1 MPESEPRAAAIPGAP
16 LPLTQFIGRTTER
29 VSVLSLLE
37 QHRLVTLTGPGGCGK
52 SRLALAVAQHIGG
65 RRHWVALSNLDSA
78 ELVAPTVARSLG
90 LLDANSAVST
100 DAIASALADQPVLLI
115 LDTCEHVRHTA
126 ADLAES
132 LLVRCPDLTIVTTS
146 RTPLR
151 VPGEMLWPVPPLA
164 TQAGAHPT
172 ATQHVD
178 AVELFVERALAVR
191 PDFMVDDDGVAGV
204 LAICRRL
211 DGNPLAIELCAARAQ
226 VLSVEQIVE
235 ALDDSLRLLV
245 QRSSSA
251 PERQQTLRATL
262 DWSHR
267 LLSAEEAQLF
277 RRCAVFAGGATLSGV
292 VAVAG
297 NDLTSGAVLDLLTGL
312 ADSSLLRVDLSSGT
326 ARYELP
332 DPVRQY
338 ANERLVVAAEET
350 SCRDRHL
357 DWCLDQLTAA
367 DHVFG
372 PARKMAFAKLET
384 ELPNLRAAFAWSR
397 QVTDAGRALQLAAG
411 FAGFGVAHGH
421 YREGRQWLE
430 LALAGDGS
438 TDNSRFEPSLLARAL
453 NATGV
458 LAFLQCDYA
467 AASARLQEGRAVFDA
482 LGDRRGAAMAMQSMG
497 SIARERGDYRHAEEL
512 LTANL
517 ELWRSMDDQQAVGE
531 TLARLAFNAVLQG
544 NQEAARTSARAC
556 LGIGR
561 RLADSGIVASALL
574 MLGGAARLA
583 GDLGAATAYFEEAY
597 ACAAEDQ
604 LAEATAYAEEGLGMV
619 ALAKGDLAGAATLL
633 SSSLQR
639 QHELG
644 DHWRTSSLLVEMAT
658 CQRLRGRPREAA
670 QLLGAAEALLEQ
682 IGAAL
687 PPIERTDREQTG
699 VFVTAS
705 LSKDEREAAW
715 MAGASAPLAA
725 TVAAAISD
733 LRSRPALTPISGPA
747 PRTTRRM
754 ASASVNA
761 SASAGPRQAP
771 DLVSTASM
779 TIQALGREVV
789 HLQGQTLTAADFSY
803 AKPRELLFYLA
814 DLESATKGD
823 IGLALWPEAT
833 GTELRSA
840 FHTTLYHLRRAVG
853 AARIVF
859 DQGGYRLDRDGVEY
873 DVAAFGSALS
883 DARASTSRAEEL
895 RHLRR
900 ATEFYAGDFLPSS
913 SPEWALQT
921 RDELR
926 HRYQRALLAMG
937 RILLAGGGHAA
948 AVEAYR
954 RVIVSD
960 PLNET
965 AYRELMRCY
974 QALGEPSRAIQ
985 QYELLTNAL
994 RDELGTSPDESTI
1007 ELYQKI
1013 RASFSA

>member
-1 MPESEPRAAAIPGAP
+1 
-16 LPLTQFIGRTTER
+16 
-29 VSVLSLLE
+29 
-37 QHRLVTLTGPGGCGK
+37 
-52 SRLALAVAQHIGG
+52 
-65 RRHWVALSNLDSA
+65 
-78 ELVAPTVARSLG
+78 
-90 LLDANSAVST
+90 
-100 DAIASALADQPVLLI
+100 
-115 LDTCEHVRHTA
+115 
-126 ADLAES
+126 
-132 LLVRCPDLTIVTTS
+132 
-146 RTPLR
+146 
-151 VPGEMLWPVPPLA
+151 
-164 TQAGAHPT
+164 
-172 ATQHVD
+172 
-178 AVELFVERALAVR
+178 
-191 PDFMVDDDGVAGV
+191 
-204 LAICRRL
+204 
-211 DGNPLAIELCAARAQ
+211 
-226 VLSVEQIVE
+226 
-235 ALDDSLRLLV
+235 
-245 QRSSSA
+245 
-251 PERQQTLRATL
+251 
-262 DWSHR
+262 
-267 LLSAEEAQLF
+267 
-277 RRCAVFAGGATLSGV
+277 
-292 VAVAG
+292 
-297 NDLTSGAVLDLLTGL
+297 
-312 ADSSLLRVDLSSGT
+312 
-326 ARYELP
+326 
-332 DPVRQY
+332 
-338 ANERLVVAAEET
+338 
-350 SCRDRHL
+350 
-357 DWCLDQLTAA
+357 
-367 DHVFG
+367 
-372 PARKMAFAKLET
+372 MAFAKLET

-397 QVTDAGRALQLAAG
+397 QVGDARQALQLAVG

-438 TDNSRFEPSLLARAL
+438 TDNSSFEPSLLARAL

-467 AASARLQEGRAVFDA
+467 AASARLQDSRAAFDA

-497 SIARERGDYRHAEEL
+497 SIARERGDYRRAEEL

-544 NQEAARTSARAC
+544 NPEAAQTSARSC
-556 LGIGR
+556 LAIGR
-561 RLADSGIVASALL
+561 RLADTGIIAPALL

-597 ACAAEDQ
+597 ACAVEDQ

-658 CQRLRGRPREAA
+658 CQRLRGQPREAA

-687 PPIERTDREQTG
+687 PPIERTAREQTAA
-699 VFVTAS
+699 FVTAS

-733 LRSRPALTPISGPA
+733 LRSRPALTTISGPA
-747 PRTTRRM
+747 PRNTRM
-754 ASASVNA
+754 A
-761 SASAGPRQAP
+761 GLRQAP
-771 DLVSTASM
+771 NLVSTASM

-789 HLQGQTLTAADFSY
+789 QLRGETLTAADFSY

-814 DLESATKGD
+814 DLGSATKGD
-823 IGLALWPEAT
+823 IGLALWPDAT

-859 DQGGYRLDRDGVEY
+859 DQGGYRLDRDGLEY
-873 DVAAFGSALS
+873 DVAAFASALS

-900 ATEFYAGDFLPSS
+900 ATELYAGDLLPSS

-985 QYELLTNAL
+985 QYEVLTNAL
-994 RDELGTSPDESTI
+994 RDEMGTSPDGSTI
-1007 ELYQKI
+1007 QLYERI